1 MQYHLTLTQRCNLN
15 CTYCG
20 ATVEPSIMPIN
31 LDYSISSLNQFF
43 EKGDERPVISFYGGE
58 PTVNIT
64 KMIEI
69 MDTVPAKAFMLQTNG
84 TLIHR
89 IPKNC
94 YSKFN
99 SILLSIDGRQEIT
112 DYYRGS
118 KTYERIIENGKLLRD
133 NGFTGDLVARMT
145 TSYKTDIFKEV
156 LHLLNLQNPT
166 FDHIHWQLDV
176 MWDADYEQNKEKIK
190 DWIVY
195 EYNPGITKLVNYWVN
210 EINENGVIKG
220 IAPFLGIV
228 YSLLTGEKSDLK
240 CGAGKDFFAVTTDGR
255 ITMCPILPSH
265 EFIVGNICNSKPLD
279 LIDKIILGEPCVS
292 CEEKNI
298 CGGRCLYTNK
308 TKYWGDEG
316 FELVCETVKHLIDKL
331 KENLPIIKQ
340 AVKLHQ
346 LEDGDFK
353 YPLIPNGVEVIP

>member
-31 LDYSISSLNQFF
+31 LDYSIISLNEFF
-43 EKGDERPVISFYGGE
+43 QKGNEEPVISFYGGE
-58 PTVNIT
+58 PTVNIG

-84 TLIHR
+84 TMIHR
-89 IPKNC
+89 IPKNY
-94 YSKFN
+94 YSNFN
-99 SILLSIDGRQEIT
+99 SILLSIDGTQELT
-112 DYYRGS
+112 DYYRGTG
-118 KTYERIIENGKLLRD
+118 TYGRIIENGKLLRN

-145 TSYKTDIFKEV
+145 TSYNTDIFKEV
-156 LHLLNLQNPT
+156 LHLVNISNPG
-166 FDHIHWQLDV
+166 FDHVHWQLDV
-176 MWDADYEQNKEKIK
+176 MWDTDFEKNRNKIIN
-190 DWIVY
+190 WIVS
-195 EYNPGITKLVNYWVN
+195 EYNPGITKLVNYWVE
-210 EINENGVIKG
+210 EISKNGIVKG
-220 IAPFLGIV
+220 IAPFQGIV
-228 YSLLTGEKSDLK
+228 YSLLTDEKSDLK

-265 EFIVGNICNSKPLD
+265 EFIVGNISNSKPKE
-279 LIDKIILGEPCVS
+279 LIDKIQLGEPCVS
-292 CEEKNI
+292 CEEKEI

-316 FELVCETVKHLIDKL
+316 FELVCDTVKHLISEIRDKIPVIKRAMETYGL
-331 KENLPIIKQ
+331 EN
-340 AVKLHQ
+340 
-346 LEDGDFK
+346 DDFK